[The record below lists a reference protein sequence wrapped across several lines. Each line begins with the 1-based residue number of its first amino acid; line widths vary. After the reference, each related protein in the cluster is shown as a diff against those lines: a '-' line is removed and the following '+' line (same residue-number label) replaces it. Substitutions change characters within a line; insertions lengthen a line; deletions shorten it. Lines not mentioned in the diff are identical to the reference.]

1 VNAEPLIDPLTDPLM
16 TSEALASTT
25 YGEQGPRVVLLHG
38 LFGQGRNFTG
48 VARALADEA
57 RVTLVDLPDHGRSP
71 WSDDF
76 SYEGLADRVADF
88 LAATAPGERWT
99 VVGHS
104 MGGKVAMLVALRR
117 PELVERLCVVD
128 IAPARTSA
136 DGGFSTYVAAM
147 RAVDLDTLP
156 DRATADGVVAPR
168 VPDRAVRGFL
178 LQNLR
183 RDGSGEQARW
193 RWQMNLALL
202 GDRLP
207 ELAGW
212 PGEVTGT
219 YDGPVLWLAGADSD
233 YVRPEHAPL
242 MRALFPRVRLV
253 RVKHAGHWLH
263 ADQPAVFVS
272 ALRRFLTA
280 T

>member
-1 VNAEPLIDPLTDPLM
+1 M
-16 TSEALASTT
+16 TVAGAPEGVTLASTT
-25 YGEQGPRVVLLHG
+25 YGERGPRVVLLHG

-57 RVTLVDLPDHGRSP
+57 RVTLLDLPDHGRSP

-76 SYEGLADRVADF
+76 SYTAMADRVADD
-88 LAATAPGERWT
+88 LAARAPGERWT

-128 IAPARTSA
+128 VAPVPTAAVSSF
-136 DGGFSTYVAAM
+136 GTYVAAM
-147 RAVDLDTLP
+147 RRVDLEALA
-156 DRATADGVVAPR
+156 DRASAERVVADT
-168 VPDRAVRGFL
+168 VPDPVVRGFL

-183 RDGSGEQARW
+183 RDGSGDQARW

-207 ELAGW
+207 EIADW
-212 PGEVTGT
+212 PDVGPAT

-233 YVRPEHAPL
+233 YVQPAYAPA

-253 RVKHAGHWLH
+253 RVKNAGHWVH
-263 ADQPAVFVS
+263 AEQPAVFVS
-272 ALRRFLTA
+272 ALRGFLTA
-280 T
+280 V

>member
-1 VNAEPLIDPLTDPLM
+1 MSAELLPTEP
-16 TSEALASTT
+16 LASTT
-25 YGEQGPRVVLLHG
+25 YGEHGPRVVLLHG

-71 WSDDF
+71 WSEDF
-76 SYEGLADRVADF
+76 SYERVADRVADF
-88 LAATAPGERWT
+88 LAAAAPGERWT

-128 IAPARTSA
+128 IPPARTSA
-136 DGGFSTYVAAM
+136 DGGFGTYVAAM
-147 RAVDLDTLP
+147 REVDLETLA
-156 DRATADGVVAPR
+156 DRATADRVVAPR
-168 VPDRAVRGFL
+168 VPDAGVRGFL

-183 RDGSGEQARW
+183 RDGSGDQARW

-212 PGEVTGT
+212 PDGVTGT
-219 YDGPVLWLAGADSD
+219 YGGPVLWLAGADSD

-242 MRALFPRVRLV
+242 MRTLFPRVRLV
-253 RVKHAGHWLH
+253 RVKNAGHWLH
-263 ADQPAVFVS
+263 ADQPAVFVA
-272 ALRRFLTA
+272 ALRRFLA
-280 T
+280 VS